1 MMRIRKIQRGMLVGA
16 FLTLGMAV
24 TVYADV
30 MQGTGHLEKQSTA
43 CAGPFFIDGAN
54 GGFIVR
60 GTTTASAGHW
70 TVLQSGDC
78 RFENTET
85 IVDVT
90 TNELSQ
96 FIGVADHAK
105 FFPGCFKLCVT
116 TSNSGTSGKIDYS
129 MLMDSGPF

>member
-1 MMRIRKIQRGMLVGA
+1 MQIRKLQRAMLVGA

-30 MQGTGHLEKQSTA
+30 MQGTGHLEKQSSA

-60 GTTTASAGHW
+60 GSTVSAAGRW
-70 TVLQSGDC
+70 TLFQSGDC
-78 RFENTET
+78 RFETQET
-85 IVDVT
+85 VLDVT

-96 FIGVADHAK
+96 FIGVADRGK
-105 FFPGCFKLCVT
+105 LFPGCFKLCVAPT
-116 TSNSGTSGKIDYS
+116 NSSNNSQFDYT

>member
-1 MMRIRKIQRGMLVGA
+1 MRIRKIQRGMLVGA

-60 GTTTASAGHW
+60 GNTSAAAGEW

-78 RFENTET
+78 RFETT
-85 IVDVT
+85 QTVLDVT
-90 TNELSQ
+90 NTDLSQ
-96 FIGVADHAK
+96 FIGVADHPTL
-105 FFPGCFKLCVT
+105 FPGCFKLCVT
-116 TSNSGTSGKIDYS
+116 TANSANNNKIDYS
-129 MLMDSGPF
+129 MTMDSGPF